1 MLGNVQVLKE
11 KAEVLHSNN
20 FGAELKR
27 VRAVMRLTQ
36 LGLANRV
43 GVSLSTVRA
52 WEQNYQLPRFDTWE
66 RLCRVIKAYGD
77 FNNLIEIYENKKG
90 Q

>member
-1 MLGNVQVLKE
+1 MLGNVQVLQE
-11 KAEVLHSNN
+11 KAKVKNTNN

-27 VRAVMRLTQ
+27 ARAVMRITQ

-43 GVSLSTVRA
+43 GVSLSTIRA

-77 FNNLIEIYENKKG
+77 FDGLIEIYENKKG